1 MFSQPPK
8 TEVRSQKSEYRRQ
21 KTEGRR
27 WVGGLEKAEG
37 WKVRRIEVWKVG
49 CLAKNQR
56 SEGVKESKREGFK
69 DSRIQGVKWFSWHFF
84 QNIKVKGSR
93 GQVKEAEG

>member
-1 MFSQPPK
+1 
-8 TEVRSQKSEYRRQ
+8 

-37 WKVRRIEVWKVG
+37 WKVRRIEGWKVG
-49 CLAKNQR
+49 GVAKNQR